1 LLLGSIFSEILNI
14 NTLMFA
20 SHKKKRPRGAI
31 RGGEAGRLSMAG
43 WQTGLSD
50 AIRQHV
56 LDKYVA
62 PARQKGSRSIV
73 LRSGDIHKALTLSNR
88 LPQVCS
94 AIDARRFEIEA
105 GVRLIDRQGPPV
117 SPGVVW
123 RFELV
128 PIEEPY
134 EVVQ

>member
-1 LLLGSIFSEILNI
+1 
-14 NTLMFA
+14 
-20 SHKKKRPRGAI
+20 
-31 RGGEAGRLSMAG
+31 MAG

-62 PARQKGSRSIV
+62 PARERGSKSIT
-73 LRSGDIHKALTLSNR
+73 LKSGDIHKQLALSDR

-105 GVRLIDRQGPPV
+105 NVKLLDRDGPPV
-117 SPGVVW
+117 SPGVKW
-123 RFELV
+123 RFELL
-128 PIEEPY
+128 PIEEPV
-134 EVVQ
+134 EI

>member
-1 LLLGSIFSEILNI
+1 
-14 NTLMFA
+14 
-20 SHKKKRPRGAI
+20 
-31 RGGEAGRLSMAG
+31 MAG

-56 LDKYVA
+56 LDKYVS
-62 PARQKGSRSIV
+62 PARQQGSSSIII
-73 LRSGDIHKALTLSNR
+73 RSGDIHKQLALSNR

-105 GVRLIDRQGPPV
+105 SVRLVDRQGPPV

-123 RFELV
+123 RYELL
-128 PIEEPY
+128 PIEDDVY
-134 EVVQ
+134 DLVH

>member
-1 LLLGSIFSEILNI
+1 
-14 NTLMFA
+14 
-20 SHKKKRPRGAI
+20 
-31 RGGEAGRLSMAG
+31 MAG

-50 AIRQHV
+50 SIRQHV

-62 PARQKGSRSIV
+62 PAREKGALSIT
-73 LRSGDIHKALTLSNR
+73 LRSGDIHKQLSLSNR

-105 GVRLIDRQGPPV
+105 NVRLVDRQGPPV

-123 RFELV
+123 RFELI
-128 PIEEPY
+128 PIEDDVY
-134 EVVQ
+134 ELVH